1 LFIEFGTRRVL
12 IAGVTAHPHAGWVAR
27 QARQFVWSLPE
38 RPTPLRFLIR
48 DRDSKFSEAFDEV
61 FRGEG
66 IEIIKT
72 PIRAPQANA
81 YAERFVGTIRR
92 ECLDW
97 LLISHRRQLERGLHI
112 FVDHYN
118 SHRPHRSLGLAPPHP
133 RPPLDQ
139 ARRPTPCASGEGPT
153 RRTDPRIQRRS
164 MSPTEL
170 THPTGRP
177 GSKHAAGS
185 GGGGQHAEAGN
196 PVEVGRVVCG
206 QTEVVRESGGSDPEI
221 VGADQLPAR
230 CEVGPY
236 LRVHAGDRVSNGDR
250 LQAG

>member
-1 LFIEFGTRRVL
+1 LSWRKFIRSQAASLVACDFFTVDTVLSTRLCALLFIEFGTRRVL

-97 LLISHRRQLERGLHI
+97 LLISHRRQLERALHI

-139 ARRPTPCASGEGPT
+139 ARRPTPCASGEG
-153 RRTDPRIQRRS
+153 TDS
-164 MSPTEL
+164 
-170 THPTGRP
+170 
-177 GSKHAAGS
+177 
-185 GGGGQHAEAGN
+185 
-196 PVEVGRVVCG
+196 
-206 QTEVVRESGGSDPEI
+206 
-221 VGADQLPAR
+221 AD
-230 CEVGPY
+230 
-236 LRVHAGDRVSNGDR
+236 
-250 LQAG
+250 